1 MEYVKYLY
9 KSYIFLLA
17 VRRIAK
23 NDVNKKSLVAQGS
36 LPVLVSLT
44 ESKYEDEQ
52 IGKGEKDL
60 NSKLRSMNLFYVMN
74 FLRSCIS

>member
-1 MEYVKYLY
+1 MLSIYIF

-74 FLRSCIS
+74 FLR

>member
-1 MEYVKYLY
+1 ML
-9 KSYIFLLA
+9 SIYINHIFFLLA

-74 FLRSCIS
+74 FLR